1 MLCSS
6 LQENFPRAR
15 RCLDVYC
22 AALPQ
27 VEPGD
32 EQLIHIFNELY
43 YGHQAARILQTLQK
57 TLASLDRFQNVL
69 MCLKSITVSL
79 CQKKSRD
86 FSMLLQCFYHLP
98 GCWHRGS
105 KSLKCSDVEILHC
118 CFAMFDFAWFA
129 VHDINIH
136 IEHEMWWIEVVT
148 TCNMHIGLN

>member
-79 CQKKSRD
+79 RQKKSRD
-86 FSMLLQCFYHLP
+86 FPCFYSAFTTFQAVGIAGAKASNAQTLRFCIGVLP
-98 GCWHRGS
+98 C
-105 KSLKCSDVEILHC
+105 LILLDLLFMILTYILNMKCD
-118 CFAMFDFAWFA
+118 
-129 VHDINIH
+129 
-136 IEHEMWWIEVVT
+136 
-148 TCNMHIGLN
+148 G